1 MGDFLQNSSGYEE
14 WIAFRV
20 YAIVQDATVTARGKS
35 SRGMG
40 RMRPENTGGEK
51 ADIDF
56 QQAAKKANYQKQ
68 HKFISNY
75 NTTSAL
81 LIFQQYRHTGIPMRS
96 CVFE

>member
-1 MGDFLQNSSGYEE
+1 MATAARTLPWGYG
-14 WIAFRV
+14 
-20 YAIVQDATVTARGKS
+20 ARGIKL
-35 SRGMG
+35 GDG
-40 RMRPENTGGEK
+40 RNDLGIQAGGE

-56 QQAAKKANYQKQ
+56 QQAAKKANYQNQ

-81 LIFQQYRHTGIPMRS
+81 LIFQQYRHTGILMRS

>member
-1 MGDFLQNSSGYEE
+1 
-14 WIAFRV
+14 
-20 YAIVQDATVTARGKS
+20 
-35 SRGMG
+35 
-40 RMRPENTGGEK
+40 MRPENTGGEK